1 VLAIRLRT
9 PARLPFP
16 HTRDTIDEL
25 LNRIRGR
32 KIRVEFEQVRRPEP
46 KIDPSREQLWLL
58 DETGAGWDS
67 RTWARKLE
75 ESTDAGV
82 KSIVLFVGG
91 SHGVSPAVRKQARQT
106 ISLGHGTFPSWLA
119 CLVAAEQI
127 YRADSILRGSPYHH
141 G

>member
-1 VLAIRLRT
+1 VLEIRLRT
-9 PARLPFP
+9 PARLPFR
-16 HTRDTIDEL
+16 HIRDVIDEL
-25 LNRIRGR
+25 LNRTRGR
-32 KIRVEFEQVRRPEP
+32 KLRVQFEQIRRPDP
-46 KIDPSREQLWLL
+46 KIDPAKEQLWLL
-58 DETGAGWDS
+58 DEQGEGWDS
-67 RTWARKLE
+67 TKWARKLE
-75 ESTDAGV
+75 ESTDSGV